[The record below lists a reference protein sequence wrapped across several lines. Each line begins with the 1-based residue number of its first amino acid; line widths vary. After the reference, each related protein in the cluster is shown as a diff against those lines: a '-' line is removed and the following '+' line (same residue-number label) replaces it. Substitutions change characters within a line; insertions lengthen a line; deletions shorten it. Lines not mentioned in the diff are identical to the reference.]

1 MKDNEEVI
9 DVVAGFDEATLR
21 RIMNQTYNDITPV
34 ENIIDIAE
42 GMFSIV
48 DQFDVDD
55 EIKNFFYQLSRNF
68 HLNKNIYEELKEM
81 EKKKLTK

>member
-1 MKDNEEVI
+1 MKDNET
-9 DVVAGFDEATLR
+9 DVVADFDEATLR

-48 DQFDVDD
+48 DQFDVDG
-55 EIKNFFYQLSRNF
+55 EIKNFFYQLSINF

>member
-55 EIKNFFYQLSRNF
+55 ETKNFFYQLSINF

>member
-42 GMFSIV
+42 GMFSMV

-55 EIKNFFYQLSRNF
+55 ETKNFFYQLSRNF
-68 HLNKNIYEELKEM
+68 HLNKNFYEELKEM